1 MSKKNSLGAA
11 FDFPSWLG
19 LALVFL
25 FLVPGRLTGQVG
37 GSGITG
43 VVTDPTG
50 AFVTNPKVTV
60 KNEATNI
67 EWTATVNGSG
77 IYVVQNLPPG
87 LYTVSAESAGF
98 QKANTEH
105 VQLEVDKVSVV
116 DIKLTVGSVTESV
129 DVTATPELLNVS
141 SGTVGNLVTQKEIQ
155 TIPLNGRSWINLN
168 YLTPGAAI
176 GRAFSTNYIGIMAPV
191 APVGFTSGGLRAGN
205 NLYFIDG
212 VNMQDVETNLV
223 SIYPPLDSLQEFRT
237 VSGNSGAEYTGGGG
251 AVVSAVTRSGSN
263 QFHGEA
269 WEYIRNNVLDASNY
283 FATSVPPLKRNQF
296 GAAFGG
302 PIRKDKAFF
311 FGSYEGF
318 RQVQGL
324 TFVGDYPTQAMRN
337 GNLST
342 LTTTPII
349 NPLTGTPFPGNVVP
363 VNPLSAKWLNDII
376 PLPNTNVPVG
386 QGNYRAD
393 RSEPIDYNSYVGRFD
408 YRFNDKNGIFL
419 RYMQTGESS
428 IVPEILPTMVRDLS
442 QTGRNAAAEYSHT
455 FSPTVLLEGHFGY
468 HAININ
474 LPTATTNNVNILDE
488 LGVQGATGFTTNP
501 DSQLGPNSISV
512 SGFAQFENTATGRPL
527 QIYNYTYYY
536 DGLLYVT
543 RGKHSMKMGGG
554 VSHVTDIF
562 PEIIAGTGNWSY
574 DGTFSSNA
582 FADFLLAY
590 PRSLSTDPQVFNP
603 NAIRWTGGLWFQ
615 DDWKVTP
622 NLTLNLGLR
631 WDHDGRYVSQTNT
644 VANYD
649 LSHTPTAINITGNNR
664 PPGWGPALF
673 DSQGPLFSPRLGF
686 AYRAKANTVVRGGY
700 GIYWQP
706 MTADPIVNFSINAPF
721 VETLSDTY
729 DITNLP
735 TFDRANPLANSTAT
749 AFGITAIQ
757 KNFTDAYIQQWNLTV
772 EQTLGKNL
780 FLSIAYVGNKGTH
793 LVQYPVDINLAP
805 PGPGPLTPRRP
816 FTQFQ
821 IEPNAGGVSP
831 PGLYPAGGSSDTVSN
846 RDSHYSALQLQAKR
860 RFTQGLSFTGSYAYG
875 KCIDDGS
882 GSYTEGRLSGVFQQ
896 PAGTSVNRGLCEFDV
911 RHNFTVG
918 YVYELPFG
926 RGRHFAGDIRGVGD
940 KLISG
945 WQVEG
950 LTRLLTGSPVITP
963 SNGYDNLNNGGLG
976 YPDQVCSGNFGGG
989 RSSAQ
994 KVREFFNTSCF
1005 VPAGGGTI
1013 GVPNYKFGDA
1023 GRNNI
1028 SGPGTDIWD
1037 IALQKNT
1044 SITERVLVQ
1053 FRSEFFN
1060 AFNHPNF
1067 DFPNNTFATPQFGTI
1082 TATASDNREIQFGL
1096 KVVF

>member
-1 MSKKNSLGAA
+1 MFDKNSLHAA
-11 FDFPSWLG
+11 SSTACWLG

-25 FLVPGRLTGQVG
+25 FFVPGRLAAQVG
-37 GSGITG
+37 GAGITG

-50 AFVTNPKVTV
+50 AFVSNPKVTV
-60 KNEATNI
+60 RNEGTNI
-67 EWTATVNGSG
+67 EWNATVGSSG

-87 LYTVSAESAGF
+87 LYTVSAEAPGF
-98 QKANTEH
+98 DKAITEH
-105 VQLEVDKVSVV
+105 VQLEVDRVSVV
-116 DIKLTVGSVTESV
+116 NVKLAIGSVSQSV
-129 DVTATPELLNVS
+129 QVNATPDLLNVT
-141 SGTVGNLVTQKEIQ
+141 SGTVGTLVTQSEIE

-176 GRAFSTNYIGIMAPV
+176 GRAFSTNYIGILAPV
-191 APVGFTSGGLRAGN
+191 APVSFTSGGLRAGN
-205 NLYFIDG
+205 NLYYIDG

-237 VSGNSGAEYTGGGG
+237 ESGNSGTAYVGGAG
-251 AVVSAVTRSGSN
+251 AVVSAVTKSGTN
-263 QFHGEA
+263 KFHGSV
-269 WEYIRNNVLDASNY
+269 WEYIRNDVLDARNY
-283 FATSVPPLKRNQF
+283 FATGVPPLKRNQF
-296 GAAFGG
+296 GGTFGG
-302 PIRKDKAFF
+302 PIRKDKTFF

-324 TFVGDYPTQAMRN
+324 TFVGDYPTQEMRN
-337 GNLST
+337 GNLSS
-342 LTTTPII
+342 LSTTPIVD
-349 NPLTGTPFPGNVVP
+349 PLTGTPFPGNVVP
-363 VNPLSAKWLNDII
+363 VNPLSAKWLSDII

-386 QGNYRAD
+386 QGNYRVD
-393 RSEPIDYNSYVGRFD
+393 RSEPINYDSYVGRFD
-408 YRFNDKNGIFL
+408 HRFNDKTSIFL
-419 RYMQTGESS
+419 RYMQTDESS
-428 IVPEILPTMVRDLS
+428 IVPEILPTMIRDLS
-442 QTGRNAAAEYSHT
+442 QTGRNAAAEFSHSFT
-455 FSPTVLLEGHFGY
+455 PTVLVEAHFGY

-474 LPTATTNNVNILDE
+474 LPTATTNNANILDE
-488 LGVQGATGFTTNP
+488 LGVQGATGFTTDP

-512 SGFAQFENTATGRPL
+512 NGFAQFENSATGRPL

-543 RGKHSMKMGGG
+543 RGKHAMKMGGG
-554 VSHVTDIF
+554 ASRVTDIF
-562 PEIIAGTGNWSY
+562 PEIIAGTGNWGY
-574 DGTFSSNA
+574 DGTFSGNA
-582 FADFLLAY
+582 FADFLLGY

-603 NAIRWTGGLWFQ
+603 NAIRWTGGIWFQ
-615 DDWKVTP
+615 DDWKATSR
-622 NLTLNLGLR
+622 LTLNLGLR
-631 WDHDGRYVSQTNT
+631 WDVDGRYVSQTNT

-649 LSHTPTAINITGNNR
+649 LSHPPTAINITGNNR

-673 DSQGPLFSPRLGF
+673 DPQGKLWSPRLGF
-686 AYRAKANTVVRGGY
+686 AYRADSNTAIRGGY

-772 EQTLGKNL
+772 ERTLGKSL
-780 FLSIAYVGNKGTH
+780 FLSLAYVGNKGTH
-793 LVQYPVDINLAP
+793 LVQYPVDVNLAP
-805 PGPGPLTPRRP
+805 PGPGPIGPRRP
-816 FTQFQ
+816 FTQFE
-821 IEPNAGGVSP
+821 IEPDAGGVVP

-846 RDSHYSALQLQAKR
+846 RDSHYNALQFQARR
-860 RFTQGLSFTGSYAYG
+860 RFTQGVSFIASYAYG

-882 GSYTEGRLSGVFQQ
+882 GSYTEGRLSNFQQ
-896 PAGTSVNRGLCEFDV
+896 PAGTTVNRGLCEFDV
-911 RHNFTVG
+911 RHNLTLS
-918 YVYELPFG
+918 YIYELPFG
-926 RGRHFAGDIRGVGD
+926 RGRHFAGSVQGVGD

-950 LTRLLTGSPVITP
+950 LTRFLSGSPVLTP
-963 SNGYDNLNNGGLG
+963 VNGYDNLNNGGSG
-976 YPDQVCSGNFGGG
+976 YPDQICSGNFGRG

-994 KVREFFNTSCF
+994 KVQEFFNTACF

-1013 GVPNYKFGDA
+1013 GVPNYIFGDA

-1028 SGPGTDIWD
+1028 SGPGTQIWD

-1044 SITERVLVQ
+1044 SITERVQTQ
-1053 FRSEFFN
+1053 FRAEFFN

-1067 DFPNNTFATPQFGTI
+1067 DFPNNTFGTPQFGTI

-1096 KVVF
+1096 KIVF